1 MGLVAVPFLICLM
14 VADAFLVHKDD
25 IDENRWYEQKRR
37 D

>member
-1 MGLVAVPFLICLM
+1 MGLFAIPLFICMIVVDSFLI
-14 VADAFLVHKDD
+14 HKDD